1 MKGILK
7 IMLFSLMVGVV
18 MTGANLALAA
28 SEETQPVETKEVV
41 GTVESVDME
50 QSLLIVTQ
58 LVNAE
63 EGIYEN
69 VTISVTEAT
78 TIEKNYEAATLSIVM
93 TGDKVSVQYTIN
105 EEGKMVASHILVESA
120 E

>member
-7 IMLFSLMVGVV
+7 IMIFSLMVGVV
-18 MTGANLALAA
+18 MTGANLALAV
-28 SEETQPVETKEVV
+28 SEETQPMEMEVV

-50 QSLLIVTQ
+50 QSLLVVKQ
-58 LVNAE
+58 LMNVE

-78 TIEKNYEAATLSIVM
+78 AIEKNYETVTLSNVM
-93 TGDKVSVQYTIN
+93 AGDKVSVKYTIN
-105 EEGKMVASHILVESA
+105 EEGKMIASHILVESA